1 MAKIAFVGLGQMGWP
16 MASRLLEAGHDVT
29 VWNRTQEKAE
39 AFVERG
45 ARAAA
50 SPAEA
55 VTGAEIAI
63 TMLADP
69 EALEQVLFGPDG
81 LGNALVPEQLL
92 VEMSTVGPR
101 IIRSVRDR
109 VPKGVLVVDA
119 PVRGSVPEATD
130 GRLAIL
136 VGAEPEVFGLV
147 EPILR
152 TFGTPTR
159 VGGPGSGAAM
169 KLVANSALGA
179 AVAAAGEAI
188 ALGDALG
195 LDRAAMLDV
204 LSETP
209 LGGVIRNK
217 RESIEAGSYPAR
229 FKLSLA
235 LKDLRLVTET
245 AAEAGRQLNV
255 AAASRDWFQEAA
267 DAGLGGLDYSAVIA
281 TIMGDRQA
289 PHR

>member
-1 MAKIAFVGLGQMGWP
+1 MAKIAFVGLGQMGSP
-16 MASRLLEAGHDVT
+16 MASRLLDAGHDVT
-29 VWNRTQEKAE
+29 VWNRTQEKAQ

-81 LGNALVPEQLL
+81 VGEALVPGQLL

-101 IIRSVRDR
+101 MIRSVGDR
-109 VPKGVLVVDA
+109 VPNGVLVVDA

-136 VGAEPEVFGLV
+136 VGADPEVFGLV

-152 TFGTPTR
+152 TFGTPKR
-159 VGGPGSGAAM
+159 VGGSGSGAAM

-195 LDRAAMLDV
+195 LDRAAVLDV

-217 RESIEAGSYPAR
+217 RESIEVGSYPAR

-255 AAASRDWFQEAA
+255 AAASRDWFQEAV